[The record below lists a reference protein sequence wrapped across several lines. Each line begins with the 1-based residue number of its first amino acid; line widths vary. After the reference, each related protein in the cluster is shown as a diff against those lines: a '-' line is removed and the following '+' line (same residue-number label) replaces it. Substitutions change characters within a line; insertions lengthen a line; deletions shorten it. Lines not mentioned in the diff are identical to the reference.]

1 MAFSQEVADEICKR
15 LMGGASMREVCAAE
29 DMPARSVVY
38 EWLAENPAFADQY
51 ARAAEVR
58 ADEVFDEMFAIADNG
73 ENDWMQRAGK
83 DEETAWVENGE
94 AIRRSQLRIDTR
106 KWALA
111 RMAPRKYGDKLALGG
126 SDDMQPIRTED
137 VSAVELLK
145 ARIDAI
151 ASRAAGAPDPG

>member
-83 DEETAWVENGE
+83 DEETAWWKTAKPSAVRSFASTHASGRSPAWPRANT
-94 AIRRSQLRIDTR
+94 ATSWRLAVLTTCRRS
-106 KWALA
+106 
-111 RMAPRKYGDKLALGG
+111 APK
-126 SDDMQPIRTED
+126 T
-137 VSAVELLK
+137 
-145 ARIDAI
+145 
-151 ASRAAGAPDPG
+151 